1 MLRTATAFCAAL
13 LAGSAN
19 ASITVSSYAMPDGAN
34 LYGAYYDNA
43 YTGTKDLSG
52 FLSGG
57 KGDLTDGVL
66 SVSVAAGYG
75 AWLPYVLWDGQS
87 PVITFDLGGVFA
99 LTGITS
105 YFKYYPQAA
114 VYLPANIGLRFS
126 LDGLSYGADQTR
138 TFSPAERLP
147 GGDDSDGIEA
157 LLLAPANARFV
168 EVTLNNGP
176 EDRWLALSEVVFDG
190 AASSVVTGGA
200 VPEPGTAALALVS
213 LLGLGLQRLRQR

>member
-1 MLRTATAFCAAL
+1 M
-13 LAGSAN
+13 
-19 ASITVSSYAMPDGAN
+19 
-34 LYGAYYDNA
+34 
-43 YTGTKDLSG
+43 
-52 FLSGG
+52 
-57 KGDLTDGVL
+57 
-66 SVSVAAGYG
+66 
-75 AWLPYVLWDGQS
+75 
-87 PVITFDLGGVFA
+87 
-99 LTGITS
+99 
-105 YFKYYPQAA
+105 
-114 VYLPANIGLRFS
+114 
-126 LDGLSYGADQTR
+126 
-138 TFSPAERLP
+138 P